1 MKKNKNTKR
10 QHISDKYKGKS
21 FSEVAEAISKKY
33 PLKDTDMIQKKSF
46 ALEMDN
52 LIRLQEQVR
61 EEESANSEFEYG
73 GAIPK
78 YFNGSTIL
86 PLEALKQLGTTAA
99 QQQAFATA
107 QGQRIAAGQIGS
119 NVDYQNSLGQ
129 VSIPQTLPA
138 LNSRVASQT
147 IPANPFVS
155 KTSLMQT
162 DDNSGIQDRN
172 MFGDNPLVIDNN
184 SGMSKPE
191 DAPKTGSE
199 SSAYLPAYIGQG
211 LSTLL
216 NLGILAGGPD
226 KEAPI
231 DNPYEQEV
239 KRLSN
244 QSIDTTQQRNQI
256 LGSYNA
262 ALQNLGNVR
271 SANVRNALQANLARG
286 TADSLAQSKLAE
298 QQANIGLRQNYANVL
313 NQLGMQKS
321 QAQQVAQEIN
331 ARNKGQFLS
340 NVSALGAN
348 VAQSGEFLTNKKLND
363 NQNKLLA
370 DILSSKYQNVG
381 INPDL
386 WVRMKQGKPTSADIS
401 ILKSTYG
408 EEAANSIIKSF
419 NADE

>member
-10 QHISDKYKGKS
+10 QHISEKYKGKS

-33 PLKDTDMIQKKSF
+33 PLKDTDTIQKKSF

-52 LIRLQEQVR
+52 LMRLQEQVR
-61 EEESANSEFEYG
+61 AEESVNSEFEYG

-78 YFNGSTIL
+78 YLNGSTIL

-99 QQQAFATA
+99 QQQAFAIA
-107 QGQRIAAGQIGS
+107 QGQKLAAGQIGS

-129 VSIPQTLPA
+129 VSVPPTLPT
-138 LNSRVASQT
+138 LNSQVSSQT
-147 IPANPFVS
+147 IPGNPFVS
-155 KTSLMQT
+155 RTDIVQT
-162 DDNSGIQDRN
+162 DDKSGIQDRN
-172 MFGDNPLVIDNN
+172 MFGDNPLVINN
-184 SGMSKPE
+184 SSGMSKPE

-211 LSTLL
+211 LSTAL

-239 KRLSN
+239 RRLSN

-256 LGSYNA
+256 LSSYNA

-286 TADSLAQSKLAE
+286 TADSMAQSKLAE
-298 QQANIGLRQNYANVL
+298 QQANIGIRQNYANVL
-313 NQLGMQKS
+313 NQLGMQKA

-331 ARNKGQFLS
+331 ARNKGQFQS

-348 VAQSGEFLTNKKLND
+348 LAESSKFFTEKKLNSAQ
-363 NQNKLLA
+363 NQLML
-370 DILSSKYQNVG
+370 DILNAKGTTVG
-381 INPDL
+381 ITPDL
-386 WVRMKQGKPTSADIS
+386 WLRFKEGNYTESDVLA
-401 ILKSTYG
+401 LKNKYG
-408 EEAANSIIKSF
+408 EVAANQIIEGFKLK
-419 NADE
+419 